1 MQTSQRPAFQIP
13 PDGSSKGKKWNLGQ
27 EKRTGFVLLDR
38 KVLLNPIGLVPWWA
52 ACQLEPAE
60 FGLSMLLQIEREWQY
75 FRLNGC
81 VCLLCLPKC
90 AKGWQ
95 ALAAL
100 PFGHVSSFWWPKLAK
115 TMATNLV
122 TKDWLVPNFGLASAW
137 YIWPFGWKSNMPYGC
152 VWMNADVDRAKKT
165 GCWQTKLLMFGCQ
178 LYLLM
183 SWCVHRIHN

>member
-13 PDGSSKGKKWNLGQ
+13 PDGSSKGKKMKPWPGEEDRLCLIRQKSTTKPYWVGALVGSLSTGASRV
-27 EKRTGFVLLDR
+27 RTINAIANR
-38 KVLLNPIGLVPWWA
+38 KGVT
-52 ACQLEPAE
+52 
-60 FGLSMLLQIEREWQY
+60 QY

-115 TMATNLV
+115 TIATNLV

-137 YIWPFGWKSNMPYGC
+137 YIWPFG
-152 VWMNADVDRAKKT
+152 
-165 GCWQTKLLMFGCQ
+165 
-178 LYLLM
+178 
-183 SWCVHRIHN
+183 